1 VSGRP
6 KSTQPIELTR
16 SLFLRDDNHYGCAE
30 TSLVALQKLY
40 GLSEADDSSS
50 AMVLNGG
57 VAYSGGVCGAIS
69 GAAMAVG
76 RLAGQRI
83 DDHKEAKRTA
93 RKIIQRLLVE
103 FDTEFGSHNCS
114 SLIEY
119 DISTQ
124 KGHDEFIE
132 SGVWRNTCMK
142 QLEFSVGRL
151 AGLADPD
158 VWDEEVA
165 SLESAHRRFRNDHG
179 KY

>member
-1 VSGRP
+1 MSDRP
-6 KSTQPIELTR
+6 ENAQPIELTR

-30 TSLVALQKLY
+30 TSLVALQELY
-40 GLSEADDSSS
+40 GFPDAGDSSS
-50 AMVLNGG
+50 AMALNGG

-76 RLAGQRI
+76 RLAEQRI
-83 DDHKEAKRTA
+83 GDHKEAKRTA
-93 RKIIQRLLVE
+93 RKIIQRLLAD

-114 SLIEY
+114 GLIEY

-124 KGHDEFIE
+124 EGHDEFIE
-132 SGVWRNTCMK
+132 SGVWRDTCMK
-142 QLEFSVGRL
+142 QLEFSVARL

-165 SLESAHRRFRNDHG
+165 SL
-179 KY
+179 